1 MGSTEVDSYA
11 RSAIASEG
19 ANRFGQE
26 KPFLLSAFDA
36 TSSFSGEC
44 VYTDNAYNGGE
55 FPLKDW
61 LSQKINVTL

>member
-1 MGSTEVDSYA
+1 MGSTEVETYA

-19 ANRFGQE
+19 AYGFGQE
-26 KPFLLSAFDA
+26 KPFLQSAFDA
-36 TSSFSGEC
+36 TSFSGEC
-44 VYTDNAYNGGE
+44 VYTDNAYIGGE